1 MAETVHAGLA
11 PALLEAKE
19 SAWNVPA
26 EVISSVRHH
35 LIIQDPGST
44 TYPSE
49 VLVQASCCTW
59 RSSWVNTETEDNTGM
74 RAVVQRVTSATVS
87 VEGQVVGQI
96 GAGLLV
102 LLGVARTDTENAV
115 SYLASKIVNLRV
127 FDDDRG
133 RMNRSL
139 LETGGEIL
147 VVSQFTLYGD
157 TTKGRRPAYDE
168 AAPAELA
175 RNLYDSFVAQVRSF
189 NVVRVATGVFQA
201 EMMVTLTNDGP
212 VTLICESKV

>member
-1 MAETVHAGLA
+1 
-11 PALLEAKE
+11 
-19 SAWNVPA
+19 
-26 EVISSVRHH
+26 
-35 LIIQDPGST
+35 
-44 TYPSE
+44 
-49 VLVQASCCTW
+49 
-59 RSSWVNTETEDNTGM
+59 M
-74 RAVVQRVTSATVS
+74 RAVVQRVTSASVS

-175 RNLYDSFVAQVRSF
+175 RNLYDSFVAQVRSL

>member
-1 MAETVHAGLA
+1 
-11 PALLEAKE
+11 
-19 SAWNVPA
+19 
-26 EVISSVRHH
+26 
-35 LIIQDPGST
+35 
-44 TYPSE
+44 
-49 VLVQASCCTW
+49 
-59 RSSWVNTETEDNTGM
+59 M